1 VKPGWIRAI
10 WKAFRTS
17 TLLTPK
23 HLSTPEVTRKKSKP
37 AKGSKL
43 KRLIEKLLN
52 QKITRYSQKNVVLL
66 DNYGGSP
73 GQTRVGFYRESVW
86 VKAQGP
92 DEKEKSF
99 QL

>member
-1 VKPGWIRAI
+1 MKPGWIRAI

-43 KRLIEKLLN
+43 KTNIN
-52 QKITRYSQKNVVLL
+52 QKITKYSQKNVVLL

-73 GQTRVGFYRESVW
+73 GQTRIGFYRESVW